1 MFERFALDSREAV
14 TLARDEASALGSDR
28 IASEHVLLAAARL
41 DGVAHEALATLGV
54 GPDDVAAAVRAR
66 HGMDDDALASIGVDL
81 GTIRAQVEATFG
93 AGALDAAAATSPH
106 AFTPD
111 AKKLL
116 ELALREAVLTKHRRI
131 DTGHLLLAAVRAP
144 ESGSRAVLSS
154 LGLADD
160 TVRDAVATT
169 RARAV

>member
-116 ELALREAVLTKHRRI
+116 ELVERLRPTLRFDSVEELVAQMHDDVRR
-131 DTGHLLLAAVRAP
+131 T
-144 ESGSRAVLSS
+144 RAVLAGGPTVLGRSS
-154 LGLADD
+154 DH
-160 TVRDAVATT
+160 
-169 RARAV
+169 